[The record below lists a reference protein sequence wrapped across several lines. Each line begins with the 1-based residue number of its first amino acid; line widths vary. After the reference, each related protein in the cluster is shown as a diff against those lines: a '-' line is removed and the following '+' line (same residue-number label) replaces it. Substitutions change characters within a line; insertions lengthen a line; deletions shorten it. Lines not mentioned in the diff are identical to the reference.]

1 MAPIDLDGLASLFML
16 LGVVATALLTW
27 AGTRRGAKSTEKVS
41 TDDLTTDLVTA
52 YRLLNAD
59 TKQAFE
65 QRLQEEREDRS
76 YREKELRDRIDDLE
90 KIVEEFSEYVAWCTS
105 GHNPPPFNVSKKILD
120 AAAQHRNKEK

>member
-1 MAPIDLDGLASLFML
+1 MAPIDLDGLAPLFVL

-41 TDDLTTDLVTA
+41 TDDLTTELVTA

-65 QRLQEEREDRS
+65 QRLQEEREDRA
-76 YREKELRDRIDDLE
+76 YRENELRDRINDLE

-105 GHNPPPFNVSKKILD
+105 GHNPPPFKVSKKILD
-120 AAAQHRNKEK
+120 AAAQHRKKEK

>member
-1 MAPIDLDGLASLFML
+1 MAPIDLDGLAPLFML

-41 TDDLTTDLVTA
+41 TDDLTTELVTA

-65 QRLQEEREDRS
+65 QRLQEEREDRA
-76 YREKELRDRIDDLE
+76 YRENGLRDRIDDLE
-90 KIVEEFSEYVAWCTS
+90 KIVEEFGEYVAWCTS

-120 AAAQHRNKEK
+120 AAAQHRKKEK